1 MAFGSGN
8 QATWADMTR
17 IYNRVRSEQA
27 KWGKSQTAIPSA
39 AAGTTIDDTHA
50 TTLQTALKN
59 LTDSVSFLSGF
70 RTNATN
76 ISAGVLIKALTG
88 SSITSTDPIE
98 NLRARLNGMRTVYG
112 VFNSSFKAGTFFSS
126 FTTGNN
132 FTNVIDSVIRNTNSY
147 TGDGFYFYGAW
158 SFFYNG
164 DTGFTHTQTNSPKTT
179 QTTFSS
185 FCTGG
190 FISCGP
196 YCTAGYCTSYF
207 TETL

>member
-8 QATWADMTR
+8 SATWSDMTR

-27 KWGKSQTAIPSA
+27 RWGQSQTTIPTA
-39 AAGTTIDDTHA
+39 AAGTTIAASHGS
-50 TTLQTALKN
+50 TLQSALQT
-59 LTDSVSFLSGF
+59 LTNNVSFLSGF
-70 RTNATN
+70 RTNAST
-76 ISAGVLIKALTG
+76 ISSGVLIKALTG

-98 NLRARLNGMRTVYG
+98 NLRARLNGMRTTYG
-112 VFNSSFKAGTFFSS
+112 VFCSSHKAGTFFSS

-132 FTNVIDSVIRNTNSY
+132 FTNVIDSTVKNTNSY
-147 TGDGFYFYGAW
+147 TGSGFYFYGAW

-164 DTGFTHTQTNSPKTT
+164 DTGFTHTQSNSPKQT

-190 FISCGP
+190 FLSCGP
-196 YCTAGYCTSYF
+196 FCTAGFCTSYF
-207 TETL
+207 TEAL